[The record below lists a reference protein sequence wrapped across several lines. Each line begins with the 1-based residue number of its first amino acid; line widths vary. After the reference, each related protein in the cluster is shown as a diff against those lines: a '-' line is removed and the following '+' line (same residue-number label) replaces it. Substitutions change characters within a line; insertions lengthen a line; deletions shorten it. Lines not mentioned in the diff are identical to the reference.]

1 MLLNAFLR
9 LSGSLLATV
18 ILGLGCVAQTSNF
31 QNSPPAPDPFPLAEL
46 REGMRGTAKTVF
58 RGRKSEEFGVEILG
72 VLPNWIGPKQ
82 DIIIGRLFGENA
94 ERTFVF
100 AGMSGSP
107 VYIDGK
113 LVGAISYS
121 FPFAKEPICGITP
134 FEQMTADVERFAG
147 NGRTNFIPPVFTAAE
162 LTSQVWK
169 PVNGRPQ
176 SFSLARSGGIYDT
189 IRPIATP
196 VSFSGVSQAV
206 LDLFAPQ
213 LSAAGIVSVV
223 APAGNGDRLGEM
235 KSATPTTL
243 LGGDSVVVHLARG
256 DIQLSAAGTVTARD
270 GNKIYAFGHPF
281 FSLGSSNLPMSESHV
296 VTVIPNFNN
305 SFKLAVADDMVG
317 SIKQDRATG
326 ILGQLGSAPNMLP
339 VKISITNS
347 RGRRSSVVFESAI
360 DEFLTPLILSVG
372 VSNVLA
378 SNERSVGNAT
388 VNMRGEI
395 RIKGEKPIDISR
407 RVSSGQAIAF
417 AGAAPAVPL
426 GALLRA
432 NYPGLE
438 LEEIVIDL
446 NVAEGARLASIDRIW
461 IDKQQVRAG
470 ETVNLSIA
478 EKAAGGKITV
488 NTVAVKIPKDAA
500 AGPVTLTVGEGSVVQ
515 ALSGT
520 TQFSPKTPADF
531 IETFN
536 SLKKPDRLY
545 VMLTASRPGLV
556 IGSSELAN
564 LPPSVAATLGSDR
577 MAGATK
583 ATTNTVLLEMELP
596 QGENIV
602 SGSQTLTL
610 EIIR

>member
-1 MLLNAFLR
+1 
-9 LSGSLLATV
+9 
-18 ILGLGCVAQTSNF
+18 
-31 QNSPPAPDPFPLAEL
+31 
-46 REGMRGTAKTVF
+46 MRGTARTVF

-72 VLPNWIGPKQ
+72 ILPNWAGPKQ
-82 DIIIGRLFGENA
+82 DIIIGRIFGENA
-94 ERTFVF
+94 ERTSVF

-134 FEQMTADVERFAG
+134 FEQMTADVERFADR
-147 NGRTNFIPPVFTAAE
+147 GRANFIPPTFTAAE
-162 LTSQVWK
+162 LTSQIWE
-169 PVNGRPQ
+169 PIRAPQ
-176 SFSLARSGGIYDT
+176 KFMAARRGDIYDT

-196 VSFSGVSQAV
+196 VSFGGVSQAV
-206 LDLFAPQ
+206 LDLFAPH
-213 LSAAGIVSVV
+213 LSAAGIVPVA
-223 APAGNGDRLGEM
+223 APAGNSDRLGEM
-235 KSATPTTL
+235 KPATPTTL

-281 FSLGSSNLPMSESHV
+281 FSLGTSDLPMSESHV
-296 VTVIPNFNN
+296 VTVVPNMNN

-317 SIKQDRATG
+317 SMKQDRATG
-326 ILGQLGSAPNMLP
+326 ILGQLGSAPKMLP
-339 VKISITNS
+339 VKITITNS

-378 SNERSVGNAT
+378 ANERTIGNAT
-388 VNMRGEI
+388 VHMKGEI

-407 RVSSGQAIAF
+407 RVSSGQAIVF

-432 NYPGLE
+432 NYPDVE

-446 NVAEGARLASIDRIW
+446 KVFEGANLASIDRIW
-461 IDKQQVRAG
+461 VDKQQVRAG

-478 EKAAGGKITV
+478 EKAAGGTI
-488 NTVAVKIPKDAA
+488 AVKTVPVTIPKDAIP
-500 AGPVTLTVGEGSVVQ
+500 GPVTLTVGEGSVVQ
-515 ALSGT
+515 TLSGT
-520 TQFSPKTPADF
+520 TQFSPKTPAAF

-545 VMLTASRPGLV
+545 VMLTGARPGIV
-556 IGSSELAN
+556 MGSSELSN

-583 ATTNTVLLEMELP
+583 ATANTVLLEMELP
-596 QGENIV
+596 PGENIV
-602 SGSQTLTL
+602 SGSQTLML
-610 EIIR
+610 DIIR

>member
-1 MLLNAFLR
+1 MLFNALVRSIFL
-9 LSGSLLATV
+9 LLVGIFT
-18 ILGLGCVAQTSNF
+18 IHAQPST
-31 QNSPPAPDPFPLAEL
+31 PAAAPSQAVKFPLSEL

-58 RGRKSEEFGVEILG
+58 RGNKSEEFGVEILG

-147 NGRTNFIPPVFTAAE
+147 NGGTNFIPPTFTAAE
-162 LTSQVWK
+162 LTSQIWR
-169 PVNGRPQ
+169 PVQAPPQ
-176 SFSLARSGGIYDT
+176 LFSAARTSGVYDT
-189 IRPIATP
+189 FRPIATP
-196 VSFSGVSQAV
+196 VSFSGVSQAI
-206 LDLFAPQ
+206 LDMFAPQ
-213 LSAAGIVSVV
+213 LTAAGIVPVA
-223 APAGNGDRLGEM
+223 APAGKSGRLGSM
-235 KSATPTTL
+235 KPATATTL

-270 GNKIYAFGHPF
+270 GNNIYAFGHPF
-281 FSLGSSNLPMSESHV
+281 FSLGSSDLPMSESHV
-296 VTVIPNFNN
+296 VTVIPNMNN

-317 SIKQDRATG
+317 SMKQDRATG
-326 ILGQLGSAPNMLP
+326 ILGQLGSAPKMLP
-339 VKISITNS
+339 VKITMTNS
-347 RGRRSSVVFESAI
+347 RGKREEVVFESAI
-360 DEFLTPLILSVG
+360 DDFLTPLLMSVG

-378 SNERSVGNAT
+378 ANERSIGNAT
-388 VNMRGEI
+388 VEMKGEI
-395 RIKGEKPIDISR
+395 RIKGERPIDLTR
-407 RVSSGQAIAF
+407 RISSGQATVF

-432 NYPGLE
+432 NYPDVV
-438 LEEIVIDL
+438 LEEIVLDIK
-446 NVAEGARLASIDRIW
+446 VTEGAKLASIDRIW
-461 IDKQQVRAG
+461 VDRQQVRAG
-470 ETVNLSIA
+470 ETVDLSIA
-478 EKAAGGKITV
+478 EKAAGGKITIK
-488 NTVAVKIPKDAA
+488 TVPVTIPRDAA
-500 AGPVTLTVGEGSVVQ
+500 PGTMTLTVGEGSVVQ

-520 TQFSPKTPADF
+520 AQFSPKTPAAF

-556 IGSSELAN
+556 MGSSELAN

-577 MAGATK
+577 MAGAAK